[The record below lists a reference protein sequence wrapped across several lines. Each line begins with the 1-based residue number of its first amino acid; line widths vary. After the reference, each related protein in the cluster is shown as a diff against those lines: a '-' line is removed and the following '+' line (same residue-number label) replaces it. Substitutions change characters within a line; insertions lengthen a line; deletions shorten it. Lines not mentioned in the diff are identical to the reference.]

1 MWAARL
7 SIPFRP
13 RAATTRLAEADG
25 ATSQSRAWRK
35 IKEFDYLGINTR
47 GRYRYYPQP
56 APLNFSPYITFFPY
70 FPPYFF
76 ISRSGFP

>member
-1 MWAARL
+1 MMWAARL

-35 IKEFDYLGINTR
+35 IKEFDVSTLEGDTDTILKPLFSLYYLK
-47 GRYRYYPQP
+47 
-56 APLNFSPYITFFPY
+56 
-70 FPPYFF
+70 
-76 ISRSGFP
+76 